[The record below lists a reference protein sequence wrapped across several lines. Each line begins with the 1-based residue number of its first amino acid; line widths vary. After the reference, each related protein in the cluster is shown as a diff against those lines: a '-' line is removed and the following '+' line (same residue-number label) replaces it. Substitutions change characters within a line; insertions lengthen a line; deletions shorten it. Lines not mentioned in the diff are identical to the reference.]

1 MKDTF
6 LKLPA
11 PLRKQILLRL
21 AGAGLGVAMLLLV
34 LAYGGTWQFFLPCV
48 IVAVLCLGSAFLL
61 FDRCVKGKYIRI
73 HGICSDMEQT
83 AIRRR
88 IKALYILS
96 DDHRIRLVG
105 VRPIRNLKIGDAV
118 DLYVAENTAV
128 YETDGHKVI
137 CSYIALVR
145 STAPQ
150 EGEKKEIPIQ

>member
-1 MKDTF
+1 MKETF

-34 LAYGGTWQFFLPCV
+34 FVYGGTWQFLLPC
-48 IVAVLCLGSAFLL
+48 IILAVLCLGSAFLL
-61 FDRCVKGKYIRI
+61 FDRCAKGKYIRI
-73 HGICSDMEQT
+73 HAICTDMEQT

-88 IKALYILS
+88 IKALYLLS
-96 DDHRIRLVG
+96 DDHRIRLLG
-105 VRPIRNLKIGDAV
+105 VRPIRNLKIGDVV

-137 CSYIALVR
+137 CSYITLVR
-145 STAPQ
+145 SILPQ
-150 EGEKKEIPIQ
+150 EEEKKEIPIQ

>member
-1 MKDTF
+1 
-6 LKLPA
+6 
-11 PLRKQILLRL
+11 
-21 AGAGLGVAMLLLV
+21 
-34 LAYGGTWQFFLPCV
+34 
-48 IVAVLCLGSAFLL
+48 
-61 FDRCVKGKYIRI
+61 
-73 HGICSDMEQT
+73 MEQT

-145 STAPQ
+145 SAVPP